1 MANEVNFNEL
11 FGNFSAADALAAT
24 ETNNTS
30 SFSGRADLYKPSI
43 NDEKCT
49 DQNYRAL
56 VRFIPFFHEGKWRT
70 TVCRWECFLKDV
82 NGENGIFVVSPKTD
96 NKKCPMRALS
106 YKLYTSDSAIDKEN
120 SKKIQVYQ
128 QYYALI
134 EVVKDVQ
141 HPEYDGKIFIY
152 QFGQKINDK
161 LENAMKSTEFT
172 DGFNPF
178 ALYDGRLFEINMTK
192 DASKKMDNNRKA
204 VANYDACRFIEKT
217 APIHFYVDNGG
228 EEKVK
233 MTLSADD
240 RDSQKA
246 FFNWLEK
253 DAPKI
258 KDYFWKEW
266 DSETTEKVN
275 ANLATY
281 TSGYSA
287 PRTTAAAAKE
297 AVNAATTTTNKP
309 VEPAAPSALA
319 EDEDMPDFT
328 SGGTTGSPEIPAN
341 ETPVSTDDDDWINS
355 VLNS

>member
-1 MANEVNFNEL
+1 MANVNFNEL

-24 ETNNTS
+24 ETNSTS
-30 SFSGRADLYKPSI
+30 SFSGRSGLYKPSI
-43 NDEKCT
+43 KDEKCT

-128 QYYALI
+128 QYYALV

-141 HPEYDGKIFIY
+141 HPEYDGKFFIY

-172 DGFNPF
+172 EGFNPF

-192 DASKKMDNNRKA
+192 DASKKMEGSNRA

-217 APIHFYVDNGG
+217 APIHFTVG
-228 EEKVK
+228 ENV
-233 MTLSADD
+233 MTLESND
-240 RDSQKA
+240 RESQKA

-266 DSETTEKVN
+266 DAETTAKVN

-281 TSGYSA
+281 TSGYVA
-287 PRTTAAAAKE
+287 PRTTTAQAQETVA
-297 AVNAATTTTNKP
+297 AATTSSPINTAP
-309 VEPAAPSALA
+309 AVEPESIPTYTG
-319 EDEDMPDFT
+319 EDMPEF
-328 SGGTTGSPEIPAN
+328 SNGGDATD
-341 ETPVSTDDDDWINS
+341 VSTENDDWINS
-355 VLNS
+355 VLNG

>member
-1 MANEVNFNEL
+1 MANVNFNEL

-30 SFSGRADLYKPSI
+30 SFSGRSGLYKPSI
-43 NDEKCT
+43 KDEKCT

-128 QYYALI
+128 QYYALV

-141 HPEYDGKIFIY
+141 HPEYDGKFFIY

-172 DGFNPF
+172 EGFNPF

-192 DASKKMDNNRKA
+192 DASKKMEGSNRA

-217 APIHFYVDNGG
+217 APIHFTVGD
-228 EEKVK
+228 EVR
-233 MTLSADD
+233 TLESND
-240 RDSQKA
+240 RESQKA

-266 DSETTEKVN
+266 DAETTAKVN

-281 TSGYSA
+281 TSGYVA
-287 PRTTAAAAKE
+287 PRTTTAQAQETVA
-297 AVNAATTTTNKP
+297 AATTSSPINTAP
-309 VEPAAPSALA
+309 AVEPESIPTYTG
-319 EDEDMPDFT
+319 EDMPEF
-328 SGGTTGSPEIPAN
+328 SNGGDATD
-341 ETPVSTDDDDWINS
+341 VSTENDDWINS
-355 VLNS
+355 VLNG

>member
-1 MANEVNFNEL
+1 MANVNFNEL
-11 FGNFSAADALAAT
+11 FGSFSAADALAAT
-24 ETNNTS
+24 ETKKNSNFS
-30 SFSGRADLYKPSI
+30 SEGLYKPSI
-43 NDEKCT
+43 KDEKCT
-49 DQNYRAL
+49 DMNYRAL
-56 VRFIPFFHEGKWRT
+56 VRFIPFYHEGKWRT
-70 TVCRWECFLKDV
+70 TVSRWECYLKDV
-82 NGENGIFVVSPKTD
+82 NGDNGIFVVSPKTD

-141 HPEYDGKIFIY
+141 HPEYDGKVFIY

-192 DASKKMDNNRKA
+192 DASKKMDGNNRA

-217 APIHFYVDNGG
+217 APIHFTVGN
-228 EEKVK
+228 ERK
-233 MTLSADD
+233 TLLSDD
-240 RDSQKA
+240 RESQKA
-246 FFNWLEK
+246 FFNWLEN

-266 DSETTEKVN
+266 DAETTAKVN

-281 TSGYSA
+281 TSGYVA
-287 PRTTAAAAKE
+287 PRTTTAQAQETVAAATNPSPATSSP
-297 AVNAATTTTNKP
+297 VNTAP
-309 VEPAAPSALA
+309 VVEPESIPAYNT
-319 EDEDMPDFT
+319 EDMPDFSNE
-328 SGGTTGSPEIPAN
+328 SGDTA
-341 ETPVSTDDDDWINS
+341 VSTEDDDWINS
-355 VLNS
+355 VLNG

>member
-1 MANEVNFNEL
+1 MADVNFNEL

-24 ETNNTS
+24 ETTKNSS
-30 SFSGRADLYKPSI
+30 SFTRAGLYKPSI

-70 TVCRWECFLKDV
+70 TVSRWECFLKDV

-128 QYYALI
+128 QYYALV
-134 EVVKDVQ
+134 EVVKDIQ
-141 HPEYDGKIFIY
+141 HPEFDGKVFIY

-161 LENAMKSTEFT
+161 LENAMKDSEFSN
-172 DGFNPF
+172 GFNPF

-192 DASKKMDNNRKA
+192 DASKKMDNSKRA
-204 VANYDACRFIEKT
+204 VANYDACRFTEKT
-217 APIHFYVDNGG
+217 APIHFTVG
-228 EEKVK
+228 EETK
-233 MTLSADD
+233 TLTADD
-240 RDSQKA
+240 KESQKA

-266 DSETTEKVN
+266 DTETTEKVN
-275 ANLATY
+275 ANLASY
-281 TSGYSA
+281 TSGYTA
-287 PRTTAAAAKE
+287 PRNTAAAAKE
-297 AVNAATTTTNKP
+297 AVNAATTTTTKA
-309 VEPAAPSALA
+309 VEPVSIP
-319 EDEDMPDFT
+319 EPTGDMPDFT
-328 SGGTTGSPEIPAN
+328 GEDNTPN
-341 ETPVSTDDDDWINS
+341 ETPVSTEDDDWINS
-355 VLNS
+355 VLNG

>member
-11 FGNFSAADALAAT
+11 FGNFTAADALAAT
-24 ETNNTS
+24 ETNNNS

-43 NDEKCT
+43 KDEKCT

-128 QYYALI
+128 QYYALV

-141 HPEYDGKIFIY
+141 HPEYDGKVFIY

-192 DASKKMDNNRKA
+192 DASKKMDNSNRA

-217 APIHFYVDNGG
+217 APIHFTVGSGDDA
-228 EEKVK
+228 VK
-233 MTLSADD
+233 MTLTSDNKE
-240 RDSQKA
+240 SQKA

-253 DAPKI
+253 EAPKI

-266 DSETTEKVN
+266 DTETEAKVN

-281 TSGYSA
+281 TSGYKA
-287 PRTTAAAAKE
+287 PRTTTAAAQEAVKE
-297 AVNAATTTTNKP
+297 ATNTTTKP
-309 VEPAAPSALA
+309 VEPAPVAPETPSI
-319 EDEDMPDFT
+319 DDIPDFT
-328 SGGTTGSPEIPAN
+328 GEDNTPTSGD
-341 ETPVSTDDDDWINS
+341 ETPVSTDDDEWINS
-355 VLNS
+355 VLNGN

>member
-30 SFSGRADLYKPSI
+30 SFSGRAGLYKPSI
-43 NDEKCT
+43 KDEKCT

-128 QYYALI
+128 QYYALV

-141 HPEYDGKIFIY
+141 HPEYDGKFFIY

-192 DASKKMDNNRKA
+192 DASKKMEGSNRA

-217 APIHFYVDNGG
+217 APIHFTVGD
-228 EEKVK
+228 EVR
-233 MTLSADD
+233 TLEADD

-266 DSETTEKVN
+266 DAETTEKVN

-287 PRTTAAAAKE
+287 PRTTTAQAKE
-297 AVNAATTTTNKP
+297 TVNSVTTSSP
-309 VEPAAPSALA
+309 IPQAEPAAPVNPEPAYTG
-319 EDEDMPDFT
+319 EDMPDFSGENNEET
-328 SGGTTGSPEIPAN
+328 S
-341 ETPVSTDDDDWINS
+341 VSADDDEWINS
-355 VLNS
+355 VLNG

>member
-1 MANEVNFNEL
+1 MANVNFNEL
-11 FGNFSAADALAAT
+11 FGSFSAADALAAT
-24 ETNNTS
+24 ETKKNSNFS
-30 SFSGRADLYKPSI
+30 SEGLYKPSI
-43 NDEKCT
+43 KDEKCT
-49 DQNYRAL
+49 DMNYRAL
-56 VRFIPFFHEGKWRT
+56 VRFIPFYHEGKWRT
-70 TVCRWECFLKDV
+70 TVSRWECYLKDV

-141 HPEYDGKIFIY
+141 HPEYDGKVFIY

-192 DASKKMDNNRKA
+192 DASKKMDGNNRA

-217 APIHFYVDNGG
+217 APIHFTVGD
-228 EEKVK
+228 ERK
-233 MTLSADD
+233 TLLSDD
-240 RDSQKA
+240 RESQKA
-246 FFNWLEK
+246 FFNWLEN

-266 DSETTEKVN
+266 DAETTAKVN

-281 TSGYSA
+281 TSGYVA
-287 PRTTAAAAKE
+287 PRTTTAQAQETVAAATNPSPATSSP
-297 AVNAATTTTNKP
+297 VNTAPA
-309 VEPAAPSALA
+309 VEPESIPAYNT
-319 EDEDMPDFT
+319 EDMPDFSNE
-328 SGGTTGSPEIPAN
+328 SGDTA
-341 ETPVSTDDDDWINS
+341 VSTEDDDWINS
-355 VLNS
+355 VLNG

>member
-43 NDEKCT
+43 KDEKCT

-141 HPEYDGKIFIY
+141 HPEYDGKVFIY

-192 DASKKMDNNRKA
+192 DASKKMDNSNRA

-228 EEKVK
+228 EEKTR
-233 MTLSADD
+233 MTLLADD
-240 RDSQKA
+240 RETQKA

-258 KDYFWKEW
+258 KEYFWKEW
-266 DSETTEKVN
+266 DSETTAKVN
-275 ANLATY
+275 KNLATY
-281 TSGYSA
+281 SSGYVA
-287 PRTTAAAAKE
+287 PRTTVAEAKE
-297 AVNAATTTTNKP
+297 AVENATKSTPQPQP
-309 VEPAAPSALA
+309 VQTEPEEVPG
-319 EDEDMPDFT
+319 DMPDFT
-328 SGGTTGSPEIPAN
+328 GADVKIPEDN
-341 ETPVSTDDDDWINS
+341 STSVSTDDDDWINS